1 MNRITRFSKAALGAS
16 LITTVSVLTACGGG
30 SGSAGVNR
38 LGTVSFGVT
47 DAPVTDAKKVLV
59 GFKQVQ
65 IKHEDSD
72 PETLDVTDDGSAL
85 VIDLLT
91 LQGAQQTTLIEDAR
105 VKAGQY
111 QWIRFIVDT
120 NETKIVFEDGD
131 INSDEDDD
139 IRTLTVP
146 SGRIQLVSGFVVPA
160 DGVVNYTI
168 DFDLRHSLVSQPIT
182 GQYKLKPVL
191 RITDNSETGHIAG
204 SIDNDTYD
212 GCADINGDAN
222 NVAMTLFSN
231 EYEAG
236 EFDDADSDS
245 EVMNI
250 LDDADDPEPMTAG
263 IVSDTAGDHTFEIGY
278 VTAGTYKLVLTCG
291 SDDPLADDDD
301 SGNLAYEAY
310 TTVTVVA
317 GETAQVDED
326 DLIANPQ

>member
-47 DAPVTDAKKVLV
+47 DAPVTDAEQVLV
-59 GFKQVQ
+59 AFSQVQ

-111 QWIRFIVDT
+111 EWIRFIIDPEQT
-120 NETKIVFEDGD
+120 QILPSDPA
-131 INSDEDDD
+131 SDELLP
-139 IRTLTVP
+139 LTVP
-146 SGRIQLVSGFVVPA
+146 SGRIQLIGGFTVPA
-160 DGVVNYTI
+160 DGIVNYTI
-168 DFDLRHSLVSQPIT
+168 DFDLRHSLVKT
-182 GQYKLKPVL
+182 GAGNYKLKPVL
-191 RITDNSETGHIAG
+191 RMTDNSETGHIAG

>member
-47 DAPVTDAKKVLV
+47 DAPVTDAEQVLV
-59 GFKQVQ
+59 AFSQVQ

-111 QWIRFIVDT
+111 EWIRFIIDPEQT
-120 NETKIVFEDGD
+120 QILPSDPA
-131 INSDEDDD
+131 SDELLP
-139 IRTLTVP
+139 LTVP
-146 SGRIQLVSGFVVPA
+146 SGRIQLIGGFTVPA
-160 DGVVNYTI
+160 DGIVNYTI
-168 DFDLRHSLVSQPIT
+168 DFDLRHSLVKT
-182 GQYKLKPVL
+182 GAGNYKLKPVL
-191 RITDNSETGHIAG
+191 RMTDNSETGHIAG

-245 EVMNI
+245 EVMDI

-317 GETAQVDED
+317 GETAQVDEN

>member
-1 MNRITRFSKAALGAS
+1 M
-16 LITTVSVLTACGGG
+16 TACGGG

-47 DAPVTDAKKVLV
+47 DAPVTDAEQVLV
-59 GFKQVQ
+59 AFSQVQ

-111 QWIRFIVDT
+111 EWIRFIIDPEQT
-120 NETKIVFEDGD
+120 QILPSDPA
-131 INSDEDDD
+131 SDELLP
-139 IRTLTVP
+139 LTVP
-146 SGRIQLVSGFVVPA
+146 SGRIQLIGGFTVPA
-160 DGVVNYTI
+160 DGIVNYTI
-168 DFDLRHSLVSQPIT
+168 DFDLRHSLVET
-182 GQYKLKPVL
+182 GAGNYKLKPVL
-191 RITDNSETGHIAG
+191 RMTDNSETGHIAG

-212 GCADINGDAN
+212 DCADINGDAN

-245 EVMNI
+245 EVMDI

-317 GETAQVDED
+317 GETVQVDED